1 MPSFSI
7 PLTGLDAESK
17 ALNTIAN
24 NLANMN
30 TTAFKAQ
37 SAEFANLF
45 YQEIGSTGAGNP
57 IQVGAGTRLAAT
69 QTDFTQG
76 TISSTGS
83 STDVALN
90 GTGFFVVNHGGGTQY
105 TRSGSFTLASDG
117 TLTTQAGDAV
127 MGFPAAGGLVNT
139 NAPVAPLVIPVGQ
152 VEQPKATTQFSLTA
166 NLDASAA
173 LNTSFPAPVTL
184 YDSLGI
190 AHTATVTYTRAN
202 NTDWNY
208 SIALPNADFSS
219 GTCTPVTGTLTF
231 DTSGNLSQ
239 LTTGGVTSPVG
250 TAAGDVSSM
259 AVGFAGLADG
269 AANLNMQW
277 NLIGS
282 SGTPTIS
289 QVKADSAVNA
299 TLQDGY
305 TSGQYKGFNINS
317 NGDVEVSFL
326 NGQKLVVGRIALAN
340 VTNEQG
346 MQALGDGN
354 YATTLA
360 SGSAVVGASG
370 TAGLGSLQDGALEG
384 SNVNIS
390 AEFSNLIIAQR
401 AFEANSK
408 AVTTFDS
415 VTQETIQMIH

>member
-1 MPSFSI
+1 MPNFSI

-24 NLANMN
+24 NLSNMN
-30 TTAFKAQ
+30 TTAFKSQ
-37 SAEFANLF
+37 RAEFANLF
-45 YQEIGSTGAGNP
+45 YQQIGATGAGNP
-57 IQVGAGTRLAAT
+57 IQMGAGTCVAAT
-69 QTDFTQG
+69 HTDFTQG

-83 STDVALN
+83 STDIALN
-90 GTGFFVVNHGGGTQY
+90 GSGFFVVNHGGVMQY
-105 TRSGSFTLASDG
+105 TRAGSFTLGADG

-127 MGFPAAGGLVNT
+127 LGFPAAAGAVNT
-139 NAPVAPLVIPVGQ
+139 NAPIAPITIPVGQ
-152 VEQPKATTQFSLTA
+152 VEQPKATTQFSMTA
-166 NLDASAA
+166 NLDASAP
-173 LNTSFPAPVTL
+173 LNTSFPSQITV

-190 AHTATVTYTRAN
+190 AHTATVTYTRAS

-208 SIALPNADFSS
+208 SIGLPNAEFA
-219 GTCTPVTGTLTF
+219 GGACVPATGTLTF
-231 DTSGNLSQ
+231 DSSGNLSQ
-239 LTTGGVTSPVG
+239 ITTGGVTS
-250 TAAGDVSSM
+250 
-259 AVGFAGLADG
+259 AVGPGAGSSVPVSFAGLADG
-269 AANLNMQW
+269 SANLAMQW
-277 NLIGS
+277 NLLGS
-282 SGTPTIS
+282 SGTPNIS
-289 QVKADSAVNA
+289 QVKADSAISA
-299 TLQDGY
+299 TLQNGY
-305 TSGQYKGFNINS
+305 TSGQYDGFNINS

-340 VTNEQG
+340 VTNQQG
-346 MQALGDGN
+346 LQVLGDGN

-360 SGSAVVGASG
+360 SGAAVVGASG
-370 TAGLGSLQDGALEG
+370 TAGLGSFQDGGLEG